1 MQVVASCT
9 ATPIPVTI
17 QEAMVEAAIK
27 ARNIGCK
34 QILFLCDNQSP
45 VQVINGRCT
54 PNWQERFLMADW
66 AYLAQNDTNYHALF
80 VPKLVNS
87 SVNKT

>member
-1 MQVVASCT
+1 
-9 ATPIPVTI
+9 
-17 QEAMVEAAIK
+17 
-27 ARNIGCK
+27 
-34 QILFLCDNQSP
+34 
-45 VQVINGRCT
+45 
-54 PNWQERFLMADW
+54 MADW